1 LSILKNEAQGYK
13 FGSGNAEVGIGMI
26 KLQISNF
33 EIGGSIKIS
42 PRIDT
47 EEHGTIFSAK
57 FG

>member
-1 LSILKNEAQGYK
+1 MNS
-13 FGSGNAEVGIGMI
+13 EVGMRKSEKGMI

-47 EEHGTIFSAK
+47 EEHGIIFSAK